1 MNTSRK
7 IHNTVPA
14 EHVTILQPQKQGRH
28 YHRIPGYVRDTAF
41 RYPRL
46 VSDYFLGHYRLN
58 IELQDVQ
65 VDERVEAP
73 PECIYQ
79 TPIGNLGF
87 GIDRSLLGEVL
98 ESYYGGEL
106 PANQELPPES
116 SSEARMRERIGG
128 HVLSRL
134 GQALLAGDA
143 PGPLERQHDSYAE
156 VHWEYAI
163 TLRYLSHLSEHTGD
177 LRLYLDAAWT
187 DELIR
192 RVSAPAVPRQL
203 GDPARAIQ
211 RLPVRLDCVLARA
224 RLSLADVLGLKVG
237 DLLLIRM
244 EERVDVCINRQKLF
258 RGALF
263 DDQGTLFLT
272 FLESE
277 KSL

>member
-7 IHNTVPA
+7 IHNDVPA
-14 EHVTILQPQKQGRH
+14 ECITPLQPQKLGRH

-58 IELQDVQ
+58 LELQEVQ
-65 VDERVEAP
+65 VEEQVETP

-79 TPIGNLGF
+79 SPIGQLGF

-98 ESYYGGEL
+98 ESYYGGTP

-116 SSEARMRERIGG
+116 SSEARMRERIGDQ
-128 HVLSRL
+128 VLSRL

-156 VHWEYAI
+156 VHWEYVV
-163 TLRYLSHLSEHTGD
+163 TLRYLSHLSQRPGD

-192 RVSAPAVPRQL
+192 RVSAPTTPRQL

-211 RLPVRLDCVLARA
+211 HLPVRLDCVLARA
-224 RLSLADVLGLKVG
+224 RLSLADMLGLQVG
-237 DLLLIRM
+237 DVMLIRM

-272 FLESE
+272 FLDSE
-277 KSL
+277 KSA

>member
-1 MNTSRK
+1 MNTSPK
-7 IHNTVPA
+7 IHNAVPA
-14 EHVTILQPQKQGRH
+14 EHVTILQPQKLGRH

-46 VSDYFLGHYRLN
+46 ISDYFLGHYRLN

-65 VDERVEAP
+65 VDEAIETS

-79 TPIGNLGF
+79 SPIGKLGF

-98 ESYYGGEL
+98 ESYYGGAL

-116 SSEARMRERIGG
+116 SSEARMRERLGD

-134 GQALLAGDA
+134 GQALLAGDV

-163 TLRYLSHLSEHTGD
+163 TLRYVSHLSERTGD
-177 LRLYLDAAWT
+177 LRIYLDAAWT

-192 RVSAPAVPRQL
+192 RVSAPTTPRQL
-203 GDPARAIQ
+203 GNPARAIQ

-244 EERVDVCINRQKLF
+244 EDRVEVCINRQKLF
-258 RGALF
+258 HGALF

-277 KSL
+277 KSA

>member
-1 MNTSRK
+1 MNTSPK
-7 IHNTVPA
+7 IHNAVPA
-14 EHVTILQPQKQGRH
+14 EQVTTLQPQKLGRH

-46 VSDYFLGHYRLN
+46 VSDYFLGHYRLS

-65 VDERVEAP
+65 VDEAIENP

-79 TPIGNLGF
+79 SPIGNLGF

-98 ESYYGGEL
+98 ESYYGGAL

-116 SSEARMRERIGG
+116 SSEARMRERLGD

-134 GQALLAGDA
+134 GQALLAGDV

-163 TLRYLSHLSEHTGD
+163 TLRYISHLSERTGD
-177 LRLYLDAAWT
+177 LRIYLDAAWT

-192 RVSAPAVPRQL
+192 RVSAPAAPRQL
-203 GDPARAIQ
+203 GNPARAIQ

-244 EERVDVCINRQKLF
+244 EERVEVCINRQKLF
-258 RGALF
+258 HGALF

-277 KSL
+277 KNA